1 MNSIVNSISHSLND
15 SYDNIDLDEI
25 SNLMCEM
32 QIYMCNND
40 DWDNS
45 VASRFQTGC

>member
-1 MNSIVNSISHSLND
+1 MNSIVTSISQSLND
-15 SYDNIDLDEI
+15 RYEKIDLDEI

-40 DWDNS
+40 WDNS
-45 VASRFQTGC
+45 EASRFQTGC